1 MITLQEILHLHLP
14 FLDAAKVKIVRHKDG
29 RHEYRDTLKDKD
41 DLLEYQRIQSKPVFK
56 GCDYII
62 TFKGLERARSVLF
75 GIFKING
82 VDKID
87 NDYHY
92 DLQFLSGC
100 EDLIDRLVID
110 WGNNAIAWHQ
120 WYHKQQKEVL
130 EILPSGYI
138 GSFKGI
144 LDFVLEFDE
153 LKKLIQNPEANYE
166 WHRHLSAVNGIYMIL
181 DEKTGQQYIGSAYG
195 KEGIWQRWSNYVANG
210 TGGNKELITLHKDNP
225 TYHKNFKFSVLQ
237 TLPSN
242 MNDKE
247 VVAVE
252 ALYKQKLG
260 SRVHG
265 LNRN

>member
-1 MITLQEILHLHLP
+1 MITLQEILNPQIP
-14 FLDAAKVKIVRHKDG
+14 FLKNARVKVIRHKDD
-29 RHEYRDTLKDKD
+29 RLEYKEMLKDRKGII
-41 DLLEYQRIQSKPVFK
+41 EYQKTQESAVFSN
-56 GCDYII
+56 CDYII
-62 TFKGLERARSVLF
+62 VFSGLDRRRAVFFGVFSV
-75 GIFKING
+75 NG
-82 VDKID
+82 CKSIGGK
-87 NDYHY
+87 YHY
-92 DLQFLSGC
+92 DLQQVDGC
-100 EDLIDRLVID
+100 EDLIDRLIID
-110 WGNNAIAWHQ
+110 WGVNARAWHQ
-120 WYHKQQKEVL
+120 WYDKQQKEIL

-138 GSFKGI
+138 GNFKGI

-153 LKKLIQNPEANYE
+153 LKKLIKNPEANYE

-210 TGGNKELITLHKDNP
+210 TGGNKELVALHKSDPN
-225 TYHKNFKFSVLQ
+225 YHKNFKFSVLQ

-242 MNDKE
+242 MSDKE
-247 VVAVE
+247 VIAVE